1 MSPCFDL
8 LLIKPILFLG
18 AKASFA
24 PTITMTKLHWDTFTG
39 SKYHMPLSQTLSR
52 KVSMSLWLKEERK
65 ESSSS
70 SEKQICLPPLRSCLF
85 SERLFLLFSAT
96 AGLTSNRS
104 LTWRL
109 GKEAGQEG
117 GEVGN
122 NEAKGQPVFPFG
134 DSSSWG
140 KDAAPSP
147 AGSPS
152 QRALILR
159 KRRVEVEK
167 KHVFSFLLS
176 TCAVVWGRLCRD
188 CHSYDKTLSHT
199 SFSLSTTWLHTLNR
213 QILP

>member
-1 MSPCFDL
+1 M
-8 LLIKPILFLG
+8 
-18 AKASFA
+18 A
-24 PTITMTKLHWDTFTG
+24 MTNLHWDTVTG
-39 SKYHMPLSQTLSR
+39 SEYQMALSQTLSR

-70 SEKQICLPPLRSCLF
+70 SEKQICLPPLPSCFF

-96 AGLTSNRS
+96 AGFTSNPS
-104 LTWRL
+104 WTGRL
-109 GKEAGQEG
+109 GGGKEVGQEG

-159 KRRVEVEK
+159 KRRVEGEK

-176 TCAVVWGRLCRD
+176 TCVGVWGRLCRD
-188 CHSYDKTLSHT
+188 CRSYDKTLSHT
-199 SFSLSTTWLHTLNR
+199 FFSLSTTWLHTLNR